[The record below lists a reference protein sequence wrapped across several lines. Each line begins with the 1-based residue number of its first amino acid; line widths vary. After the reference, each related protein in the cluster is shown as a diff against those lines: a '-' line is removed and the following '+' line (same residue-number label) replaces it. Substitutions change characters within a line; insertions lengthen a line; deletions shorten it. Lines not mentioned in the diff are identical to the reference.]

1 VNAVLENKGKVCEL
15 SNIDKTYNFLSEY
28 LSTIEKLQEKRAKS
42 YKQSPDAELQDES
55 RWEE

>member
-1 VNAVLENKGKVCEL
+1 MLENKGKVCEL